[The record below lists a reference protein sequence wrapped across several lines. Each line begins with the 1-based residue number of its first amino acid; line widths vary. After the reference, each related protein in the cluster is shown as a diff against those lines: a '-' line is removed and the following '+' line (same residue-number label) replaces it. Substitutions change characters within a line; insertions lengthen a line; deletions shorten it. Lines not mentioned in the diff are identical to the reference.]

1 MCHGD
6 RNLMP
11 RQSVAIALVRKGAT
25 AQDHSLPPR
34 PALPCSYIISASVH
48 TFRLVLSISFPVN
61 TRLCCIFLRNLVEPV
76 GFGIA
81 VTTSSV

>member
-1 MCHGD
+1 
-6 RNLMP
+6 MP
-11 RQSVAIALVRKGAT
+11 RQNMALVRNGAT

-34 PALPCSYIISASVH
+34 PGLPCSYIIPTSVH

-61 TRLCCIFLRNLVEPV
+61 AQLCHIFLRNLVEPV